1 MSNILTRTIWGA
13 FFIVII
19 IGSFLV
25 GRYTTAITLGV
36 FMIIGVYEFYQL
48 FKASEE
54 EIRPM
59 KIIGIL
65 AALILYSS
73 LVIQKLELLHFDLI
87 LVFIPIVF
95 LPTLNVI
102 FSRSKNPLLDL
113 TVTFFP
119 WLYYVFSTY
128 LMVSIL
134 VHQGG
139 SQYPWVFI
147 SGLFLLVWTND
158 TFAYLA
164 GRAFGKHRLFERIS
178 PKKSWEGA
186 IGGFLFTLIFAFL
199 FAFFTNKE
207 YVFWIVAAVVIS
219 PTSILGDLIESK
231 MKRLVNVKD
240 SGKIL
245 PGHGGILDRFDA
257 VTYAVPFFYLLLI
270 LFF

>member
-1 MSNILTRTIWGA
+1 
-13 FFIVII
+13 
-19 IGSFLV
+19 
-25 GRYTTAITLGV
+25 
-36 FMIIGVYEFYQL
+36 
-48 FKASEE
+48 
-54 EIRPM
+54 M
-59 KIIGIL
+59 KTIGIT
-65 AALILYSS
+65 AAVILYTS
-73 LVIQKLELLHFDLI
+73 LVLQEFELLEFDLI
-87 LVFIPIVF
+87 LVIIPIIF

-102 FSRSKNPLLDL
+102 FSHTKNPLLDL
-113 TVTFFP
+113 TVTYFP
-119 WLYYVFSTY
+119 WLYYTFSTY

-134 VHQGG
+134 VFK
-139 SQYPWVFI
+139 SENLYPWVFI
-147 SGLFLLVWTND
+147 TGLFLLVWTND
-158 TFAYLA
+158 TFAYLV

-186 IGGFLFTLIFAFL
+186 IGGFLFTLLFAFL

-207 YVFWIVAAVVIS
+207 YVFWMSAAVVIS

-257 VTYAVPFFYLLLI
+257 VTYAVPFFYILLI